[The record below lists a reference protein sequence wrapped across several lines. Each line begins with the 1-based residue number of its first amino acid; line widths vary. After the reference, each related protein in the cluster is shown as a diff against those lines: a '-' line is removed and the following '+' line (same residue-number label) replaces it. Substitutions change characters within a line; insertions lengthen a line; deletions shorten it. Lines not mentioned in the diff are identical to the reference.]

1 MIVTNNTKN
10 SIHFF
15 KKPKKCRQNSTKLL
29 RFHWK
34 GFTQN
39 DRLFFTRKEYL
50 PFFPGKQLA
59 NHMNLSYVMAIVT
72 VIMKGKKGG
81 QFMRISCMGSLLIS
95 IILSIV
101 LTILLNLLFF

>member
-1 MIVTNNTKN
+1 
-10 SIHFF
+10 
-15 KKPKKCRQNSTKLL
+15 
-29 RFHWK
+29 
-34 GFTQN
+34 
-39 DRLFFTRKEYL
+39 
-50 PFFPGKQLA
+50 
-59 NHMNLSYVMAIVT
+59 MNLSYVMAIVT